1 MSGTLQVNDD
11 SPAGLEQL
19 MRLDT
24 EHIVPRAG
32 GRPHLGPLQQVR
44 VDEHPQLL
52 GVTERRHAIAGFGNS
67 PALLHIP
74 WEDGTMSSEQ
84 PDPVLVSVAA
94 YSADPIAYELQYK
107 GHLLDRPT
115 RFASLLPPK
124 AKILDLGCGPG
135 RDIRLFTDAGHSPI
149 GVELNRSFV
158 AMASRHGH
166 VIDADIR
173 GIRDLFSPHTFDGI
187 WAQASLV
194 HLSRTETEQLLR
206 NAESLLQPQGLFFAC
221 VPAVGE
227 TGWVNEKDGRRWYT
241 VWPDDHFEAAVSAA
255 GFEIDDVN
263 RGPYVE
269 VWARKGR
276 R

>member
-1 MSGTLQVNDD
+1 
-11 SPAGLEQL
+11 
-19 MRLDT
+19 
-24 EHIVPRAG
+24 
-32 GRPHLGPLQQVR
+32 
-44 VDEHPQLL
+44 
-52 GVTERRHAIAGFGNS
+52 
-67 PALLHIP
+67 
-74 WEDGTMSSEQ
+74 MSSEQ
-84 PDPVLVSVAA
+84 LDPVLVSVAA
-94 YSADPIAYELQYK
+94 YSADPIAYELHYK

-173 GIRDLFSPHTFDGI
+173 RIRDLFSPHTFDGI

-206 NAESLLQPQGLFFAC
+206 DAESLLQPQGLFYAC

-241 VWPDDHFEAAVSAA
+241 VWHEDHFEAAVSAA

>member
-1 MSGTLQVNDD
+1 
-11 SPAGLEQL
+11 
-19 MRLDT
+19 
-24 EHIVPRAG
+24 
-32 GRPHLGPLQQVR
+32 
-44 VDEHPQLL
+44 
-52 GVTERRHAIAGFGNS
+52 
-67 PALLHIP
+67 
-74 WEDGTMSSEQ
+74 MSSEQ
-84 PDPVLVSVAA
+84 LDPVLVSVAA

-173 GIRDLFSPHTFDGI
+173 RIRDLFSPHTFDGI

-206 NAESLLQPQGLFFAC
+206 DAESLLQPQGLFFAC